1 MSLEKEMKKLIKLL
15 QIFDKRKI
23 NVNVYTS
30 TDEAKIS
37 LGFGIQ
43 YAARIDK
50 EKYPVRF
57 FYEHQKHPRYE
68 MNLNIDFCSFKS
80 DKNYIIIEKDK
91 ILSEKLLT
99 IKFFVNDYR
108 KIHESYDR
116 ILSPWFDKRK
126 RKETGTI

>member
-15 QIFDKRKI
+15 QIFDKREM

-50 EKYPVRF
+50 EKYPIRF
-57 FYEHQKHPRYE
+57 FYEHRKHPRYE
-68 MNLNIDFCSFKS
+68 MDLNIDFCSFKS

-108 KIHESYDR
+108 KVHESYDR

-126 RKETGTI
+126 RKETGAI